1 MSEGKQ
7 PDRKKRTYIRKFD
20 LIGELLE
27 NYGDMTGGNI
37 VREIFSYLDFSTLQ
51 RGLLVANSW
60 KDFLAN
66 DKKIWLDL
74 LEKQVP
80 NLIHFT
86 NKLAENE
93 EENSTYWKEV
103 WSSIEK
109 EDNIG
114 PKELIDSFKKVQH
127 IYEIVKIHANRE
139 RKRLENEAE
148 NFPPHLRYDYHWDYL
163 PYQDDFVGEKV
174 KEEIQREIKKKEN
187 PFMVSLQGEM
197 KNLEVALFYTEVP
210 KSWNRPRKDKILRE
224 IRNYLL
230 NELTMLQK

>member
-7 PDRKKRTYIRKFD
+7 PDRKRRTYKFD
-20 LIGELLE
+20 LIGELLS

-37 VREIFSYLDFSTLQ
+37 VLEIFSYLDFSTLQ
-51 RGLLVANSW
+51 RGFLVANSW
-60 KDFLAN
+60 NHFLAN
-66 DKKIWLDL
+66 DKKIWLDV
-74 LEKQVP
+74 LEKQLP

-93 EENSTYWKEV
+93 EENSTFWKEV

-127 IYEIVKIHANRE
+127 IFEIVKIHANRE
-139 RKRLENEAE
+139 LKRLK
-148 NFPPHLRYDYHWDYL
+148 NFPHLRHPCCDYL
-163 PYQDDFVGEKV
+163 PFQDDFVGEKV
-174 KEEIQREIKKKEN
+174 KKEIRREIKKKEN

-197 KNLEVALFYTEVP
+197 NTLEVNFPFHTE
-210 KSWNRPRKDKILRE
+210 NRRKKDEILRE

-230 NELTMLQK
+230 NE

>member
-7 PDRKKRTYIRKFD
+7 PDRKKRTYIKKFD
-20 LIGELLE
+20 IIGELMT
-27 NYGDMTGGNI
+27 NYGDMTGRNI

-60 KDFLAN
+60 KNFLEN

-109 EDNIG
+109 EDKIG

-127 IYEIVKIHANRE
+127 IFEIVKIHANRE
-139 RKRLENEAE
+139 RKRLENLAE
-148 NFPPHLRYDYHWDYL
+148 NFPHLRHDYHWDYL

-174 KEEIQREIKKKEN
+174 KKEIQREIKKKEN

-230 NELTMLQK
+230 NE